1 MSEQARNPEGLN
13 NEVIGQLGL
22 LVAFRLIVRSSP
34 AMATDKVSLRRDPMK
49 ALTKTSILAAALF
62 IVTGVAIVHAMPRD
76 KLLDELTRS
85 GSIVTTHGILGA
97 R

>member
-1 MSEQARNPEGLN
+1 
-13 NEVIGQLGL
+13 
-22 LVAFRLIVRSSP
+22 
-34 AMATDKVSLRRDPMK
+34 MK
-49 ALTKTSILAAALF
+49 ALTKTSILAAAL
-62 IVTGVAIVHAMPRD
+62 IVVTGVAIVHAMPRD

>member
-1 MSEQARNPEGLN
+1 
-13 NEVIGQLGL
+13 
-22 LVAFRLIVRSSP
+22 
-34 AMATDKVSLRRDPMK
+34 MATATLSLRSVPMK
-49 ALTKTSILAAALF
+49 TLTKTSILAAAL
-62 IVTGVAIVHAMPRD
+62 VVATGVAIVHAMPRD

>member
-1 MSEQARNPEGLN
+1 
-13 NEVIGQLGL
+13 
-22 LVAFRLIVRSSP
+22 
-34 AMATDKVSLRRDPMK
+34 MK
-49 ALTKTSILAAALF
+49 TLTKTSILAAVLVVA
-62 IVTGVAIVHAMPRD
+62 TGVAIVHAMPRD